1 MDTLISSAKKAY
13 ATKDYEQAVELFGD
27 ACASYAEKHG
37 EESPDLLYEY
47 GNSLFQVAVANS
59 TLLNSEAVDQNK
71 LPVEQ
76 PEQENQ
82 DFSFAPEADE
92 EEEEEEEK
100 AEEEDQEEEGRVE
113 GAEPSAE
120 DDATNEGDEDQEGP
134 AAEEEEEEES
144 DFEAA
149 WRILDL
155 CRVLFEKQLPDGGRD
170 IELKLA
176 NTYALLGEIAIEDDN
191 YAQAAEDFESALQLK
206 EKLHDKE
213 SKELSE
219 ANYMLG
225 LACEFKAESAEDSEK
240 ALKHLKVALDIA
252 KKVKTDEK
260 TIQELEQKVH
270 DFEQEIKA
278 SKENRDAVATAAS
291 NLIGRDAMAGAIDKM
306 LSGATDISTL
316 ARKKKA
322 PKRAAPTTDKD
333 TPKKPKTDSDK

>member
-1 MDTLISSAKKAY
+1 MDTLINSAKKAY
-13 ATKDYEQAVELFGD
+13 ATKAYEQAVELFGD
-27 ACASYAEKHG
+27 ACASYAEKYG
-37 EESPDLLYEY
+37 EESPELLYDY
-47 GNSLFQVAVANS
+47 GKSLFQVAVANS

-71 LPVEQ
+71 LEM
-76 PEQENQ
+76 EKQEEEEHK
-82 DFSFAPEADE
+82 DFSFAPEADDE
-92 EEEEEEEK
+92 
-100 AEEEDQEEEGRVE
+100 EEEDQEEAERVDGAEGDAEDNEGNDGEE
-113 GAEPSAE
+113 GAEA
-120 DDATNEGDEDQEGP
+120 
-134 AAEEEEEEES
+134 EEEES

-155 CRVLFEKQLPDGGRD
+155 CRVLFEKQLPEGGRD
-170 IELKLA
+170 VEIKLA
-176 NTYALLGEIAIEDDN
+176 DTYALLGEIAIEDDN
-191 YAQAAEDFESALQLK
+191 YPQAAEDFESALQLK

-225 LACEFKAESAEDSEK
+225 LAYEFKAESAEDSEK

-252 KKVKTDEK
+252 KKVNTDEK

-278 SKENRDAVATAAS
+278 SKETRDAVSSAAS

-306 LSGATDISTL
+306 LSGANDISTL

-322 PKRAAPTTDKD
+322 PKRTAPTAESDQS
-333 TPKKPKTDSDK
+333 KKPKTE